1 MGPGRNPV
9 WTLEEVKRIKDR
21 IRWDLTPEIAAE
33 ARDRPPGKT
42 HICPESTP
50 VKQEYFF
57 CIHVWGCKASLALV
71 ENRGD
76 QQIPHFLQVGIP
88 DRFLEEAVFKAG
100 GALIVSAWYPIDRR
114 TEGWIRERL

>member
-1 MGPGRNPV
+1 
-9 WTLEEVKRIKDR
+9 
-21 IRWDLTPEIAAE
+21 
-33 ARDRPPGKT
+33 
-42 HICPESTP
+42 
-50 VKQEYFF
+50 
-57 CIHVWGCKASLALV
+57 ALV

-100 GALIVSAWYPIDRR
+100 GALIVSAWYPIDMR